1 MLDMIRM
8 ASPVLNHFIW
18 LLTYQCVSKHD
29 TMQYVTIADNITTT
43 TMPFQGHA
51 KVIHLI
57 SNMHG
62 IWLIAYMCDTCS
74 IPFSGTRNSFPCT
87 KSWLDAIWDHNWT
100 FKHHLIAISRSFK
113 VHPYMLDMIH
123 MARPVLNHFIWLLT
137 YQRVSKHD
145 IMQYVTIAHNIKTT
159 ITAFQGHVKVIHSYQ
174 SCMAYD

>member
-1 MLDMIRM
+1 MRADFFRIQCLTSLEYKNMFSPIFPCPLDSLWAKIQDGR
-8 ASPVLNHFIW
+8 HFRGKLVVHTHFVEI
-18 LLTYQCVSKHD
+18 C
-29 TMQYVTIADNITTT
+29 
-43 TMPFQGHA
+43 
-51 KVIHLI
+51 
-57 SNMHG
+57 
-62 IWLIAYMCDTCS
+62 MCDTCS
-74 IPFSGTRNSFPCT
+74 IPFSGTGNSFPCT

>member
-1 MLDMIRM
+1 MFSPIFPCPLDSLWAKIQDGR
-8 ASPVLNHFIW
+8 HFRGKLVVHTHFVEI
-18 LLTYQCVSKHD
+18 C
-29 TMQYVTIADNITTT
+29 
-43 TMPFQGHA
+43 
-51 KVIHLI
+51 
-57 SNMHG
+57 
-62 IWLIAYMCDTCS
+62 MCDTCS
-74 IPFSGTRNSFPCT
+74 IPFSGTGNSFPCT

>member
-1 MLDMIRM
+1 MITNL
-8 ASPVLNHFIW
+8 S
-18 LLTYQCVSKHD
+18 TCVKAWYNAICNYSSQYKDHD
-29 TMQYVTIADNITTT
+29 NGVSRSC
-43 TMPFQGHA
+43 QGHSF
-51 KVIHLI
+51 I
-57 SNMHG
+57 SIMHG
-62 IWLIAYMCDTCS
+62 IWLVAYMCDTCS
-74 IPFSGTRNSFPCT
+74 IPFSGTGNSFPCT

>member
-1 MLDMIRM
+1 MFSPIFPCPLDSLWAKIQDGR
-8 ASPVLNHFIW
+8 HFRGKLVVHTHFVEI
-18 LLTYQCVSKHD
+18 CK
-29 TMQYVTIADNITTT
+29 
-43 TMPFQGHA
+43 
-51 KVIHLI
+51 
-57 SNMHG
+57 
-62 IWLIAYMCDTCS
+62 CDTCS
-74 IPFSGTRNSFPCT
+74 IPFSGTGNSFPCT
-87 KSWLDAIWDHNWT
+87 KLWLDAIWDHNWT